1 MSTREIRIATRKSAL
16 ALWQAEYVKA
26 RLEQAHPGLLVT
38 LVPMVSRGDKLLDAP
53 LAKIGGKGLF
63 VKELET
69 ALLDNEADIAVHSM
83 KDVPMDFPEGLG
95 LYCICEREDPR
106 DAFVSNTFDSLEAL
120 PAGSIVG
127 TSSLRR
133 QAQLLA
139 RRPDLQ
145 IRFLRGNVN
154 TRLAKLDAG
163 EYDAIILAAAG
174 LIRLG
179 FEDRITST
187 ISVDDSLPAGG
198 QGAVG
203 IECRSADVEIHAL
216 LAPLHHA
223 DTADRVVAERALN
236 KRLNGGCQVPIACY
250 AVLEGDQLWL
260 RGLVGQPSG
269 GTLLVAD
276 ARAPALLLKR
286 LAYKWPKTCWA
297 RAPKPSSRKSTARP
311 VTREPMAP
319 VADPP
324 CRGLRSTGAKLG
336 GSGGRQQLH
345 AAAGD
350 RARHRG
356 GPATP
361 VAGRPAWLPG
371 DHRGQQ
377 TCRPAVA

>member
-1 MSTREIRIATRKSAL
+1 MPREIRIATRKSAL

-26 RLEQAHPGLLVT
+26 RLEQAHPGLVVS

-95 LYCICEREDPR
+95 LFCICEREDPR
-106 DAFVSNTFDSLEAL
+106 DAFVSNTHDSLDAL
-120 PAGSIVG
+120 PAGSVVG

-139 RRPDLQ
+139 RRPDLKIQ
-145 IRFLRGNVN
+145 FLRGNVN
-154 TRLAKLDAG
+154 TRLAKLDAS

-179 FEDRITST
+179 FEERIRAS

-203 IECRSADVEIHAL
+203 IECRSADSEIHAL

-223 DTADRVVAERALN
+223 ETAARVTAERALN

-250 AVLEGDQLWL
+250 ALLEGEQLWL
-260 RGLVGQPSG
+260 RGLVGQPDG
-269 GTLLVAD
+269 GLLLRAEGRGAD
-276 ARAPALLLKR
+276 AEALGEQVAEQLLAQGAEAILRAV
-286 LAYKWPKTCWA
+286 YG
-297 RAPKPSSRKSTARP
+297 
-311 VTREPMAP
+311 E
-319 VADPP
+319 
-324 CRGLRSTGAKLG
+324 
-336 GSGGRQQLH
+336 
-345 AAAGD
+345 
-350 RARHRG
+350 
-356 GPATP
+356 
-361 VAGRPAWLPG
+361 
-371 DHRGQQ
+371 
-377 TCRPAVA
+377 

>member
-1 MSTREIRIATRKSAL
+1 MPREIRIATRKSAL

-26 RLEQAHPGLLVT
+26 RLEQAHPGLLVS

-69 ALLDNEADIAVHSM
+69 ALLENEADIAVHSM

-106 DAFVSNTFDSLEAL
+106 DAFVSNTYDSLDAL
-120 PAGSIVG
+120 PAGSVVG

-139 RRPDLQ
+139 RRPDLK
-145 IRFLRGNVN
+145 IHFLRGNVN

-179 FEDRITST
+179 FQDRIRSS
-187 ISVDDSLPAGG
+187 ISAEDSLPAGG

-203 IECRSADVEIHAL
+203 IECRSADAEIHAL
-216 LAPLHHA
+216 LAPLHHRE
-223 DTADRVVAERALN
+223 TALRVTAERALN

-250 AVLEGDQLWL
+250 ALLENDQLWL
-260 RGLVGQPSG
+260 RGLVGQPDG
-269 GTLLVAD
+269 GLLLRAEDRAASSDAEALGVRVAE
-276 ARAPALLLKR
+276 ALLAQGAEAILK
-286 LAYKWPKTCWA
+286 AVYG
-297 RAPKPSSRKSTARP
+297 
-311 VTREPMAP
+311 E
-319 VADPP
+319 
-324 CRGLRSTGAKLG
+324 
-336 GSGGRQQLH
+336 
-345 AAAGD
+345 AG
-350 RARHRG
+350 H
-356 GPATP
+356 P
-361 VAGRPAWLPG
+361 
-371 DHRGQQ
+371 
-377 TCRPAVA
+377 

>member
-1 MSTREIRIATRKSAL
+1 MSSREIRIATRKSAL

-26 RLEQAHPGLLVT
+26 RLEAAHPGLIVT
-38 LVPMVSRGDKLLDAP
+38 LVPMVSRGDKLLDSP
-53 LAKIGGKGLF
+53 LSKIGGKGLF

-69 ALLDNEADIAVHSM
+69 ALLENEADIAVHSM

-95 LYCICEREDPR
+95 LFCICEREDPR
-106 DAFVSNTFDSLEAL
+106 DAFVSNIYSSLDDL
-120 PAGSIVG
+120 PVGSVVG

-179 FEDRITST
+179 FEDRISSS

-203 IECRSADVEIHAL
+203 IECRTADSEIHKL
-216 LAPLHHA
+216 LAPLHHV
-223 DTADRVVAERALN
+223 DTADRVTAERALN
-236 KRLNGGCQVPIACY
+236 KHLNGGCQVPIACY

-260 RGLVGQPSG
+260 RGLVGEPSG
-269 GTLLVAD
+269 GVLLSAE
-276 ARAPALLLKR
+276 ARAP
-286 LAYKWPKTCWA
+286 
-297 RAPKPSSRKSTARP
+297 
-311 VTREPMAP
+311 
-319 VADPP
+319 
-324 CRGLRSTGAKLG
+324 RS
-336 GSGGRQQLH
+336 
-345 AAAGD
+345 AAAALGVQVAED
-350 RARHRG
+350 LLAQGADDILRAVYG
-356 GPATP
+356 E
-361 VAGRPAWLPG
+361 AGEE
-371 DHRGQQ
+371 
-377 TCRPAVA
+377 